1 MKKSEKHQ
9 IRIALLIGLIAV
21 VVLSIYNFNVFSFM
35 LYDLEIDIPDDDFV
49 RFAILVNIGYDMLP
63 TVAQQFSIGATTTQL
78 LMTGFSPLLLAIIS
92 AFALMAGQMI
102 LYVVGMLLRKVH
114 KGSIGDLA
122 SKSHFLH
129 EHHFLIYLMIPFVG
143 ILGDAVMIYSGHQR
157 INPVKI
163 IPFLLIANFASSL
176 RWILSTLGQL
186 EIAEF
191 F

>member
-1 MKKSEKHQ
+1 MNKSEKLT
-9 IRIALLIGLIAV
+9 IRISLVAILVIAITFT
-21 VVLSIYNFNVFSFM
+21 IYDPNYLSFM
-35 LYDLEIDIPDDDFV
+35 FSDTEIQIPDDDFV
-49 RFAILVNIGYDMLP
+49 RFAILVNVGYDMLP
-63 TVAQQFSIGATTTQL
+63 TIAQQFSIGATTTQL

-92 AFALMAGQMI
+92 AFALMTGQMI

-143 ILGDAVMIYSGHQR
+143 ILGDAVMLYSGHQR

-186 EIAEF
+186 EIATIF
-191 F
+191 